1 MEFSKTELVYVLQKV
16 YTKNSPVRTRP
27 LGAIGKEGTNMYSPR
42 PGNLRDNSWYLMSD
56 GFVVDERLVG
66 YVKFANKRSRKPQ
79 FLEKTNQDF
88 LKEMRAR
95 GGKIEQV

>member
-1 MEFSKTELVYVLQKV
+1 MTTTELIYQLKAIYQK
-16 YTKNSPVRTRP
+16 NAPVRSNPT
-27 LGAIGKEGTNMYSPR
+27 GAIGKKGTNMYSPR
-42 PGNLRDNSWYLMSD
+42 PGNLRDNSFLFYTD
-56 GFVVDERLVG
+56 AFVVDERLVG
-66 YVKFANKRSRKPQ
+66 YVKYANKTSRKPQ